1 MVVET
6 LSIIGKIQGIES
18 LAISK
23 FVHLFTRLP
32 IPNDSSFKELETLFF
47 SLIWGGKGV
56 KIAREIIIND
66 IETGGLKMTV
76 FRSFVKA
83 LKISWIK
90 KVWDVNDQA
99 DWKRLL
105 ISDRLYWNDVWLLNK
120 LKIIVPPGL
129 FFYGKH
135 FLEECG

>member
-1 MVVET
+1 MAVET
-6 LSIIGKIQGIES
+6 LSIIGKIEGTKS

-23 FVHLFTRLP
+23 FVHLFTTLP

-47 SLIWGGKGV
+47 SFIWGGKGV

-66 IETGGLKMTV
+66 IETGGLKMTD
-76 FRSFVKA
+76 FRSFAKA

-105 ISDRLYWNDVWLLNK
+105 ISDRPYWNDVWLLNK
-120 LKIIVPPGL
+120 R
-129 FFYGKH
+129 
-135 FLEECG
+135 